1 MDFLWIICIF
11 LLAANQN
18 CGCGCADSCGCTDA
32 SSLNRGACLNHGA
45 GLNREASLNRSVN
58 VSRAAAG
65 SCGANAVNGDCGCCG
80 SDNVAVP
87 DDCSCEVPQPLMSG
101 NNGNTR
107 TAQYPFPPYPVLR
120 G

>member
-18 CGCGCADSCGCTDA
+18 CGCGCIDGCGCTD
-32 SSLNRGACLNHGA
+32 SNSLNRGAD
-45 GLNREASLNRSVN
+45 LNRGAN
-58 VSRAAAG
+58 VSRAATG
-65 SCGANAVNGDCGCCG
+65 SCGVNAVSGDCCCG
-80 SDNVAVP
+80 SDNAAVP
-87 DDCSCEVPQPLMSG
+87 DDCSCEVPQPLMPG